1 MKENLEA
8 TKGQVMAEA
17 VMIALVGKGLG
28 RQDAHKL
35 VRETAQKARTKG
47 IHLRDALLVESK
59 VTKVLS
65 KKEIEAAMDPNA
77 YLGESYAIVDAVVKR
92 VR

>member
-1 MKENLEA
+1 
-8 TKGQVMAEA
+8 MAEA

-35 VRETAQKARTKG
+35 VRDTAHKARTKG
-47 IHLRDALLVESK
+47 IHLRDALLAESK
-59 VTKVLS
+59 VTKLLS
-65 KKEIEAAMDPNA
+65 KKEIDAAMDPAA
-77 YLGESYAIVDAVVKR
+77 YLGESVAIVGAFVRR